1 MPFLGKKPSHSGDA
15 ILISVIYLVS
25 SVGLYLYMDSALA
38 RSVAEPGLRGG
49 ATQALFLLLPAALGA
64 IFAALLARLVKDL
77 RAKRWGAAT
86 KARTL
91 ALFLSCAFM
100 AVSPPLLFLGAQAL
114 KAYQAPAS
122 QAVRAGLD
130 AGIERLLAY
139 YAEQERDLEYA
150 SERDLAPVLAARG
163 ADAAAA
169 YAALQERYP
178 AIAAVELYYREGSIG
193 YHGPAELRSNGAIPA
208 ERSAFLQRFSSAGAS
223 YSRYFTREAGAVPD
237 GRLIAASVTMRVAP
251 EAELAAERLRVARQS
266 LSLAGAVSDSAR
278 GAIFFFSAAFSLS
291 LLALAALF
299 AALAS
304 DSLVEPLVA
313 LEDAIRRIDA
323 GAAKAAYLAKP
334 GDEAGRLI
342 EALNASLSRIER
354 HKGDQMRSER
364 LLAWQDMA
372 RRLAHELRNPLTPIR
387 LSAERVLKR
396 WRESPQSIDAILEK
410 SMLAI
415 VQESSAM
422 EGLLSEFRDFARLPE
437 PNKAWFRLKE
447 LIEESLYLFDTSW
460 PGLALDIGGVDAE
473 LRIRADRGHLKQV
486 LVNLVS
492 NAADATGG
500 RGRVW
505 IRSDLVKTED
515 SRYCRLQL
523 RDDGPGIAPEI
534 GDRIFTPYFSTKPTG
549 TGLGLAIVEHIV
561 AAHGGSIR
569 YESPPGQ
576 GTLFIID
583 LPADEASPIKE

>member
-1 MPFLGKKPSHSGDA
+1 MPFLGRKQSHRGDA

-25 SVGLYLYMDSALA
+25 SVGLYLFMDRAIALPA
-38 RSVAEPGLRGG
+38 ADAGVRGG
-49 ATQALFLLLPAALGA
+49 ALQALFLLLPAALGA
-64 IFAALLARLVKDL
+64 IFVALLYRLIQDV
-77 RAKRWGAAT
+77 RAKRWGAVT
-86 KARTL
+86 RARSF
-91 ALFLSCAFM
+91 ALFLACAFLSVM
-100 AVSPPLLFLGAQAL
+100 PPLLVLGAQAL
-114 KAYQAPAS
+114 RAYQAPAS
-122 QAVRAGLD
+122 QAVRDGLD
-130 AGIERLLAY
+130 AGLERLLAY
-139 YAEQERDLEYA
+139 YEEQERDLQYA
-150 SERDLAPVLAARG
+150 AEVDLGPVLAARG
-163 ADAAAA
+163 PDAAAA
-169 YAALQERYP
+169 YAALNERNP
-178 AIAAVELYYREGSIG
+178 AVAAVELYHREGGIG
-193 YHGPAELRSNGAIPA
+193 YFGPPDLRSNGALPA
-208 ERSAFLQRFSSAGAS
+208 ESSGFLQRFSSAGAS
-223 YSRYFTREAGAVPD
+223 YSRYFTREAGVVPD
-237 GRLIAASVTMRVAP
+237 GRLIAAAVTMRVEE
-251 EAELAAERLRVARQS
+251 EAERSAERLRMARQALPVVS
-266 LSLAGAVSDSAR
+266 ALAGQAEGSLR
-278 GAIFFFSAAFSLS
+278 FFGLAFGLS

-299 AALAS
+299 AILAS

-342 EALNASLSRIER
+342 EALNAALSRIER

-396 WRESPQSIDAILEK
+396 WRDSPDTISGIIEK
-410 SMLAI
+410 SMGAI
-415 VQESSAM
+415 VRESAAM
-422 EGLLSEFRDFARLPE
+422 EGLLAEFRDFARLPE
-437 PNKAWFRLKE
+437 PHKARLKLRE
-447 LIEESLYLFDTSW
+447 LVEESIYLFETSW
-460 PGLALDIGGVDAE
+460 PKLALDIEGVDANVC
-473 LRIRADRGHLKQV
+473 IRADKGLLKQV

-500 RGRVW
+500 GGHVW

-583 LPADEASPIKE
+583 LPADDVSNIKE

>member
-1 MPFLGKKPSHSGDA
+1 MPFLGRKQSHNGDA

-25 SVGLYLYMDSALA
+25 SIGLYLYMDGAFTRSA
-38 RSVAEPGLRGG
+38 AESGLRGG
-49 ATQALFLLLPAALGA
+49 AMQALFLLLPAALAA
-64 IFAALLARLVKDL
+64 IFLALLSSLLKDL

-91 ALFLSCAFM
+91 VLFLGCAFM
-100 AVSPPLLFLGAQAL
+100 SVAPPLLFLGAQAL
-114 KAYQAPAS
+114 KAYRAPAS
-122 QAVRAGLD
+122 QAVRDGLD
-130 AGIERLLAY
+130 AGLERLLAY
-139 YAEQERDLEYA
+139 YAAQERDLKYA

-169 YAALQERYP
+169 YAALHVRNP

-193 YHGPAELRSNGAIPA
+193 YYGPPELRSSGALPA
-208 ERSAFLQRFSSAGAS
+208 ETSAFLQRFSMAGAG
-223 YSRYFTREAGAVPD
+223 YSRYFTREAGTVPD
-237 GRLIAASVTMRVAP
+237 GRLIAASVTMRVAE
-251 EAELAAERLRVARQS
+251 EAERAAESLRIARQS
-266 LSLAGAVSDSAR
+266 LAPAGALADNA
-278 GAIFFFSAAFSLS
+278 GGTILFFGAAFGLS

-299 AALAS
+299 AVLAS
-304 DSLVEPLVA
+304 DRLVEPLAA

-396 WRESPQSIDAILEK
+396 WRESPQSIDGILEK

-415 VQESSAM
+415 VQESAAM

-437 PNKAWFRLKE
+437 PNKTWFKLRE
-447 LIEESLYLFDTSW
+447 LIEEALYLFDTSW
-460 PGLALDIGGVDAE
+460 PGLAIEIGGVDAE

-500 RGRVW
+500 TGRVG
-505 IRSDLVKTED
+505 IRCDLVKTED

-534 GDRIFTPYFSTKPTG
+534 GERIFTPYFSTKPTG
-549 TGLGLAIVEHIV
+549 TGLGLAIVEHII

-583 LPADEASPIKE
+583 LPADDASTIKE

>member
-1 MPFLGKKPSHSGDA
+1 MPFLGRKQSHNGDA

-25 SVGLYLYMDSALA
+25 SIGLYLYMDGALTRSA
-38 RSVAEPGLRGG
+38 AESGLRGG
-49 ATQALFLLLPAALGA
+49 AMQALFLLLPAALAA
-64 IFAALLARLVKDL
+64 IFLALLSRLLKDL

-86 KARTL
+86 RARTL
-91 ALFLSCAFM
+91 VLFLSCAFM
-100 AVSPPLLFLGAQAL
+100 SVAPPLLFLGAQAL
-114 KAYQAPAS
+114 KAYRAPAS
-122 QAVRAGLD
+122 QAVRDGLD
-130 AGIERLLAY
+130 AGLERLLAY
-139 YAEQERDLEYA
+139 YAAQERDLKYA

-163 ADAAAA
+163 ADASAA
-169 YAALQERYP
+169 YAALHERNP

-193 YHGPAELRSNGAIPA
+193 YYGPPELRSSGALPA
-208 ERSAFLQRFSSAGAS
+208 ETSAFLQRFSMAGAG
-223 YSRYFTREAGAVPD
+223 YSRYFTREAGTVPD
-237 GRLIAASVTMRVAP
+237 GRLIAASVTMRVAE
-251 EAELAAERLRVARQS
+251 EAERAAESLRIARQS
-266 LSLAGAVSDSAR
+266 LAPAGALADNA
-278 GAIFFFSAAFSLS
+278 GGTILFFGAAFGLS

-299 AALAS
+299 AVLAS
-304 DSLVEPLVA
+304 DRLVEPLAA

-396 WRESPQSIDAILEK
+396 WRESPQSIDGILEK

-415 VQESSAM
+415 VQESAAM

-437 PNKAWFRLKE
+437 PNKTWFKLRE
-447 LIEESLYLFDTSW
+447 LIEEALYLFDTSW
-460 PGLALDIGGVDAE
+460 PGLAIEIGGVDAE

-500 RGRVW
+500 TGRVW
-505 IRSDLVKTED
+505 IRCDLVKTED

-534 GDRIFTPYFSTKPTG
+534 GERIFTPYFSTKPTG
-549 TGLGLAIVEHIV
+549 TGLGLAIVEHII

-583 LPADEASPIKE
+583 LPADDASTIKE

>member
-1 MPFLGKKPSHSGDA
+1 MARQALPVA
-15 ILISVIYLVS
+15 
-25 SVGLYLYMDSALA
+25 SALA
-38 RSVAEPGLRGG
+38 GKAEGALRFFGL
-49 ATQALFLLLPAALGA
+49 
-64 IFAALLARLVKDL
+64 
-77 RAKRWGAAT
+77 
-86 KARTL
+86 
-91 ALFLSCAFM
+91 AF
-100 AVSPPLLFLGAQAL
+100 G
-114 KAYQAPAS
+114 
-122 QAVRAGLD
+122 
-130 AGIERLLAY
+130 
-139 YAEQERDLEYA
+139 
-150 SERDLAPVLAARG
+150 
-163 ADAAAA
+163 
-169 YAALQERYP
+169 
-178 AIAAVELYYREGSIG
+178 
-193 YHGPAELRSNGAIPA
+193 
-208 ERSAFLQRFSSAGAS
+208 
-223 YSRYFTREAGAVPD
+223 
-237 GRLIAASVTMRVAP
+237 
-251 EAELAAERLRVARQS
+251 
-266 LSLAGAVSDSAR
+266 
-278 GAIFFFSAAFSLS
+278 LS

-299 AALAS
+299 AILAS

-342 EALNASLSRIER
+342 EALNAALSRIER

-396 WRESPQSIDAILEK
+396 WRDSPDTISGIIEK
-410 SMLAI
+410 SMAAI
-415 VQESSAM
+415 VQESAAM
-422 EGLLSEFRDFARLPE
+422 EGLLAEFRDFARLPE
-437 PNKAWFRLKE
+437 PHKARLKLRE
-447 LIEESLYLFDTSW
+447 LVEESIYLFETSW
-460 PGLALDIGGVDAE
+460 PRLALDIEGVDANVC
-473 LRIRADRGHLKQV
+473 IRADKGLLKQV

-500 RGRVW
+500 GGHVW

-583 LPADEASPIKE
+583 LPADDVSNIKE

>member
-1 MPFLGKKPSHSGDA
+1 MPFLGRKQRHRSDA

-25 SVGLYLYMDSALA
+25 SIGLYLYLDSAIDLPA
-38 RSVAEPGLRGG
+38 AESGVRGS
-49 ATQALFLLLPAALGA
+49 AMQALFLLLPAALGA
-64 IFAALLARLVKDL
+64 IFIALLSRLVQDL
-77 RAKRWGAAT
+77 RAKRWGAVT
-86 KARTL
+86 RARSFS
-91 ALFLSCAFM
+91 LFLICAFM
-100 AVSPPLLFLGAQAL
+100 SVAPPLLFLGAYAL
-114 KAYQAPAS
+114 RAYQAPAS
-122 QAVRAGLD
+122 LAVREGLD
-130 AGIERLLAY
+130 AGLERLLAY
-139 YAEQERDLEYA
+139 YAEQEYDLKYA
-150 SERDLAPVLAARG
+150 SERDLAPLLAARG

-169 YAALQERYP
+169 YAALHERKP
-178 AIAAVELYYREGSIG
+178 AIAAVEFYYAEGSIG
-193 YHGPAELRSNGAIPA
+193 YFGPPDLRSNGALPD
-208 ERSAFLQRFSSAGAS
+208 ERSALLQRFSSAGAS
-223 YSRYFTREAGAVPD
+223 YSRYFTREAGIAPD
-237 GRLIAASVTMRVAP
+237 GRLIAAAVTMRVAE
-251 EAELAAERLRVARQS
+251 EAEQAAERLRLARQS
-266 LSLAGAVSDSAR
+266 LPVANALANKAEGTILFFSLAFG
-278 GAIFFFSAAFSLS
+278 LS

-299 AALAS
+299 AVLAS

-323 GAAKAAYLAKP
+323 GAAKASYLAKP

-396 WRESPQSIDAILEK
+396 WREAPQSIGSILEK
-410 SMLAI
+410 SMIAI
-415 VQESSAM
+415 VQESVAM
-422 EGLLSEFRDFARLPE
+422 EGLLAEFRDFARLPE
-437 PNKAWFRLKE
+437 PNKAWLK
-447 LIEESLYLFDTSW
+447 LRDLVEESLYLFETSW
-460 PGLALDIGGVDAE
+460 PKLVLDIGGVDANIS
-473 LRIRADRGHLKQV
+473 IRADRGHLKQV

-500 RGRVW
+500 SGHVW

-583 LPADEASPIKE
+583 LPAEDASTIKE